1 MMYGNKYRAKKT
13 EVAGIKFDSKK
24 EANRFWELQLLQKG
38 GYIKNLQRQV
48 SFTLIEAYKTKDGKT
63 ERACKYIADF
73 VYNRINPD
81 GSVEKIVE
89 DVKGC
94 KKGCAYQLFK
104 IKKKLM
110 WDKFHIDVLET

>member
-1 MMYGNKYRAKKT
+1 MYGNKYRAKKT
-13 EVAGIKFDSKK
+13 EVAGIVFSSKK
-24 EANRFWELQLLQKG
+24 EANRFMELQLLQKG
-38 GYIKNLQRQV
+38 GCIKDLQRQV
-48 SFTLIEAYKTKDGKT
+48 SFTLIEAYRTSDGKT

-81 GSVEKIVE
+81 GSIEQIVE

-110 WDKFHIDVLET
+110 WDKFHINVLET